1 MILFLLNW
9 LFYICLLFLMVQSFW
24 IIKTFIE
31 TRIRYKVTRLL
42 KKSLKDLKSLKK
54 DIKLLRN
61 TIVIDGDGS
70 EKSIYF
76 LKKVFEKISKKL

>member
-9 LFYICLLFLMVQSFW
+9 LFYVSVSFLVIQSYW
-24 IIKTFIE
+24 IIKTFFE
-31 TRIRYKVTRLL
+31 TRNRYKVTRIL
-42 KKSLKDLKSLKK
+42 KKSLKDLGSLKK